1 MEPAGNR
8 TQKFQISSL
17 HIGDFPDDD
26 ENIINTPTHHNAMRS
41 RLMSRQD
48 LPETTRR
55 RGTVNVN
62 LPREMVNQKDSF
74 NKFQG
79 AKFKVSSITE

>member
-1 MEPAGNR
+1 M
-8 TQKFQISSL
+8 
-17 HIGDFPDDD
+17 GDFPDDD

-55 RGTVNVN
+55 RFNVN

-74 NKFQG
+74 NKF
-79 AKFKVSSITE
+79 